1 MSQALC
7 VRCGAPKD
15 AAFSPCASCGLD
27 PAAHDVRDLQAKSVY
42 LSAPHSS
49 ERERAEA
56 ERRLKAGLPFT
67 YDAARLQYIAEQL
80 RTQQT
85 PVLLQPAQ
93 RGLPP
98 IVWVPVAVV
107 AAGLAT
113 VLYAFFS
120 R

>member
-7 VRCGAPKD
+7 VRCGNRKD
-15 AAFSPCASCGLD
+15 TAFSPCEACGLD
-27 PAAHDVRDLQAKSVY
+27 PAAHDARDLQAKSVY
-42 LSAPHSS
+42 LSDPHSS

-85 PVLLQPAQ
+85 PVLLQPAKQ
-93 RGLPP
+93 GLPP
-98 IVWVPVAVV
+98 IVWVPVAL
-107 AAGLAT
+107 AAAVLAT

>member
-7 VRCGAPKD
+7 VRCGNPKD
-15 AAFSPCASCGLD
+15 AAFSPCTGCGLD
-27 PAAHDVRDLQAKSVY
+27 PAAHDARDLQAKSVY
-42 LSAPHSS
+42 LSDPHSS

-67 YDAARLQYIAEQL
+67 YDAARLQYIADQL

-85 PVLLQPAQ
+85 PLLAPVK
-93 RGLPP
+93 GGVVP
-98 IVWVPVAVV
+98 IVWVPVAIALVV
-107 AAGLAT
+107 LAV

>member
-7 VRCGAPKD
+7 VRCGTPKS
-15 AAFSPCASCGLD
+15 AAFSPCEACGLD
-27 PAAHDVRDLQAKSVY
+27 PAAHDARDVQARSLY
-42 LSAPHSS
+42 LSDPHSS

-56 ERRLKAGLPFT
+56 ERRLKAGQPFT

-85 PVLLQPAQ
+85 PLLQPAGK
-93 RGLPP
+93 GLPP
-98 IVWVPVAVV
+98 IVWVPVVV
-107 AAGLAT
+107 AAGVLAT

>member
-15 AAFSPCASCGLD
+15 AAFSPCEACGLD
-27 PAAHDVRDLQAKSVY
+27 PAAQDDRELQARSVY
-42 LSAPHSS
+42 LSDPHSS

-56 ERRLKAGLPFT
+56 QRRLKAGLPFT
-67 YDAARLQYIAEQL
+67 YDAARLQYISEQL

-85 PVLLQPAQ
+85 PVLLRPAKA
-93 RGLPP
+93 GLPP
-98 IVWVPVAVV
+98 IVWVPVVIAAAV
-107 AAGLAT
+107 LAT

>member
-7 VRCGAPKD
+7 VRCGKPKD
-15 AAFSPCASCGLD
+15 SAFSPCAACGLD
-27 PAAHDVRDLQAKSVY
+27 PAAHDDRDLQAKSVY
-42 LSAPHSS
+42 LSDPHSS

-56 ERRLKAGLPFT
+56 ARRLEAGLPFT

-93 RGLPP
+93 KGLPP
-98 IVWVPVAVV
+98 IVWVPVVLAAAV
-107 AAGLAT
+107 LAT

>member
-7 VRCGAPKD
+7 VRCGNRKD
-15 AAFSPCASCGLD
+15 TAFSPCEACGLD
-27 PAAHDVRDLQAKSVY
+27 PAAHDARDLQAKSLY
-42 LSAPHSS
+42 LSDPHSS

-85 PVLLQPAQ
+85 PLLQPA
-93 RGLPP
+93 RKGLPP
-98 IVWVPVAVV
+98 IVWVPVVV
-107 AAGLAT
+107 AAAVLAT